1 MRIPV
6 KFFASYKELVKT
18 SMMEMEIPSPATVLQ
33 FKQLLIQEF
42 PALESSM
49 VSAIISVNH
58 KFSFDEDLIVEG
70 NEIALFPPVSGG
82 AMNQTHLDIS
92 ENPFDINQLVQKI
105 TFQTTGAICAFT
117 GIVRELNE
125 TENLE
130 KTIALEYEAYLPMA
144 LEKMEQIAD
153 EIRSRWGRIE
163 GIVIVQRIGYLP
175 KGTQTIF
182 IACSASHRD
191 DGIFDA
197 AHFGIDRLKEIVPIW
212 KKEIH
217 LQGEHWKEGSYHP
230 TRDD

>member
-1 MRIPV
+1 MRIIV

-18 SMMEMEIPSPATVLQ
+18 NMAEIDIPSPSTVSQ

-42 PALESSM
+42 PTLELSM
-49 VSAIISVNH
+49 ANAIISVNR

-70 NEIALFPPVSGG
+70 NEIAIFPPVSGG
-82 AMNQTHLDIS
+82 GIDQTHLEIS
-92 ENPFDINQLVQKI
+92 ENPFDINQLLQKI
-105 TFQTTGAICAFT
+105 SYPTTGALCAFT
-117 GIVRELNE
+117 GMVREKNE
-125 TENLE
+125 AENPE

-144 LEKMEQIAD
+144 LEKMDQIAK
-153 EIRSRWGRIE
+153 EIRSRWERIE

-191 DGIFDA
+191 DGIFEA
-197 AHFGIDRLKEIVPIW
+197 AHFGINRLKEIVPIW
-212 KKEIH
+212 KKEIF
-217 LQGEHWKEGSYHP
+217 LNEEHWKEGSYSP